1 MKMRS
6 PVDLD
11 VANFE
16 KAAPSLQ
23 AVQRQMVRFGIS
35 LRAHPGPSHRLDV
48 HRPVSLDGLGPHV
61 GRQANKPFTSAFAL
75 FLAQQFGLRLQGFFV
90 HQSLPPAQEG
100 RLSEPMLRAIATLR
114 QAAALPCLDVNRPP
128 FTSAFVLEVFRSHRR
143 FSNAAENLKWYE
155 NALLKSCAETGRLRL
170 LRVDQG
176 RQDKSAASGRAH
188 VVGWIE
194 DFGHPAYPTCWRF
207 RLKRERF
214 QLPERHLGDRERRSP
229 ASQRGTMTSI
239 RAPAASITATR
250 APSDRRASLER

>member
-1 MKMRS
+1 MRS

-23 AVQRQMVRFGIS
+23 AVQRQMMRFGIS

-61 GRQANKPFTSAFAL
+61 GRQANMPFTSAFAL

-90 HQSLPPAQEG
+90 HQSLPPAQER

-114 QAAALPCLDVNRPP
+114 QAAALPCLHVNRPP
-128 FTSAFVLEVFRSHRR
+128 FTSAFVLELFRSHRR

-155 NALLKSCAETGRLRL
+155 NALLKSCAETGRLHA
-170 LRVDQG
+170 DHG

-188 VVGWIE
+188 VVGWIG
-194 DFGHPAYPTCWRF
+194 DFRRLAHRDLLALSPETPTISMR
-207 RLKRERF
+207 
-214 QLPERHLGDRERRSP
+214 Q
-229 ASQRGTMTSI
+229 
-239 RAPAASITATR
+239 
-250 APSDRRASLER
+250 APSMGSASATLSHDHAGR

>member
-23 AVQRQMVRFGIS
+23 AVQRQMMRFGIS

-61 GRQANKPFTSAFAL
+61 GRQANMPFTSAFAL

-90 HQSLPPAQEG
+90 HQSLPPAQER

-114 QAAALPCLDVNRPP
+114 QAAALPCLHVNRPP

-155 NALLKSCAETGRLRL
+155 NALLKSCAETGRLRA
-170 LRVDQG
+170 DHG
-176 RQDKSAASGRAH
+176 RQDKSAAFGRAH
-188 VVGWIE
+188 VVGWIG
-194 DFGHPAYPTCWRF
+194 DFRRLACWTCWRF
-207 RLKRERF
+207 RQKHQDFQCPKRH
-214 QLPERHLGDRERRSP
+214 PC
-229 ASQRGTMTSI
+229 
-239 RAPAASITATR
+239 
-250 APSDRRASLER
+250 DRRAHSQQ